1 MYSRLVK
8 SDQDIVGFIA
18 YSLYKSAKIAYIK
31 QIETETGIPVSE
43 TKLQNYDKSQQNQQ
57 QIQLYID
64 KAKMFLGEMN
74 QAIIDVV
81 TSRIE
86 KESTLRHEEMIKSAV
101 ASSSHSFWYG
111 VCQSVSGAF
120 LYSFVLILLAATLNF
135 VKPGLLHTIIGLFG

>member
-86 KESTLRHEEMIKSAV
+86 KESTLS
-101 ASSSHSFWYG
+101 
-111 VCQSVSGAF
+111 
-120 LYSFVLILLAATLNF
+120 YSYY
-135 VKPGLLHTIIGLFG
+135 